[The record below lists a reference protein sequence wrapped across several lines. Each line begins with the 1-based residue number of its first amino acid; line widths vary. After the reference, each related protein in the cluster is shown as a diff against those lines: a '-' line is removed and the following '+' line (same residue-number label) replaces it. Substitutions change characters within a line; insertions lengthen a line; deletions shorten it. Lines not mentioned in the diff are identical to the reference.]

1 MGSCTVVQQNG
12 LYLVETQ
19 LRLQVLTH
27 FIEELLVLLHVCRPS
42 ETEYCFTHAVADG
55 SVHSRGNL
63 LAVLSMVQR
72 LIFLRP
78 RLRLEHPR
86 VESRFVYVDDWF
98 VSSN

>member
-1 MGSCTVVQQNG
+1 M
-12 LYLVETQ
+12 
-19 LRLQVLTH
+19 
-27 FIEELLVLLHVCRPS
+27 
-42 ETEYCFTHAVADG
+42 ADS

-86 VESRFVYVDDWF
+86 VESRFVDVDDRL
-98 VSSN
+98 VSGN